1 MIPIWTYYPTV
12 VGVLYETL
20 TVCDRC
26 ELTQAQQ
33 QDLQLFMH
41 HSLVEHWFVR
51 LMSWT
56 MLVSKCAM
64 VQGQWYLCW
73 YTTSQTLESY
83 MMHGQCARGVENPI
97 VNSKALNYT
106 FFTLWCYTDS
116 RHKKLNL
123 CPSIIAQWSN
133 DNDTRMDM
141 LLHRHWSVIWC
152 MDNVWQAWPTP
163 RTTARLSTTHTSHS
177 GVAPLLGR
185 NSSMYAHM

>member
-20 TVCDRC
+20 TLCDRC
-26 ELTQAQQ
+26 ELTQGQQ

-64 VQGQWYLCW
+64 VQGQWYLHG

-83 MMHGQCARGVENPI
+83 MRHGQYVRGVDNPI
-97 VNSKALNYT
+97 VNCNTLIYT
-106 FFTLWCYTDS
+106 HFTPYCYTDS
-116 RHKKLNL
+116 RYIELDL
-123 CPSIIAQWSN
+123 CPSIIMQWFK
-133 DNDTRMDM
+133 DNDMCMDM
-141 LLHRHWSVIWC
+141 LLPRHWSVIWC
-152 MDNVWQAWPTP
+152 MEHV
-163 RTTARLSTTHTSHS
+163 
-177 GVAPLLGR
+177 
-185 NSSMYAHM
+185 